1 MTGRPVRKDL
11 AMTGEITL
19 RGRVL
24 PIGGVKEKV
33 LAAYRS
39 GLRDVM
45 LPASNEKDL
54 REIPAAVRGQMRVH
68 FVRTMDDVLDQLL
81 LDAPLV
87 TLADA
92 APTDQPPVSTTALS
106 DRPARP
112 RRPEPDRQDLE
123 ESR

>member
-1 MTGRPVRKDL
+1 MLFRSDGEQFVVAAKDKSV
-11 AMTGEITL
+11 AIWNAT
-19 RGRVL
+19 
-24 PIGGVKEKV
+24 
-33 LAAYRS
+33 S
-39 GLRDVM
+39 G
-45 LPASNEKDL
+45 
-54 REIPAAVRGQMRVH
+54 AAVRGQMRVH

-112 RRPEPDRQDLE
+112 RRPEPDRRDLE